1 MFAWTEN
8 VQLAIAAIRTVG
20 FALFARRCLLFGTIA
35 IAFWI
40 AGPRAGNAASL
51 LWSPNGVTP
60 GGGGTGT
67 WNTST
72 ALWYNGTSF
81 QSWTNAPV
89 NDAVFG
95 GSAGTVTLGV
105 PITVENLMFN
115 TTGYTIAGS
124 TLTLGGVTPT
134 IGVVPGGTATISSV
148 IAGTIGL
155 TQAGGT
161 GTLILTGT
169 NTYTGGTTINAGTLQ
184 IGAGGA
190 TGSVTGNIVDNA
202 ALVFDR
208 SNALTYGGI
217 ISGTGSVT
225 QAGTGTLTLSG
236 TNTYTGATTIN
247 GGTLALSGTGSIAAS
262 SQVNVAAAAGT
273 FSIAGTTAGAT
284 IKTLNGVA
292 NSNVTL
298 GARTLTIANG
308 STTYAGIIG
317 GTGGLS
323 LTAGTET
330 LSGTNTYTGATT
342 INGGTLA
349 LSGTGSIAASSQV
362 NLANAAGTFSIAGTT
377 AGATIK
383 TLNGVANRT

>member
-1 MFAWTEN
+1 MSP
-8 VQLAIAAIRTVG
+8 
-20 FALFARRCLLFGTIA
+20 FGTIA

-190 TGSVTGNIVDNA
+190 TGSVSGNIVDNA

-236 TNTYTGATTIN
+236 TNTYTGATAST
-247 GGTLALSGTGSIAAS
+247 AAHW
-262 SQVNVAAAAGT
+262 
-273 FSIAGTTAGAT
+273 
-284 IKTLNGVA
+284 
-292 NSNVTL
+292 
-298 GARTLTIANG
+298 R
-308 STTYAGIIG
+308 
-317 GTGGLS
+317 
-323 LTAGTET
+323 
-330 LSGTNTYTGATT
+330 
-342 INGGTLA
+342 
-349 LSGTGSIAASSQV
+349 
-362 NLANAAGTFSIAGTT
+362 
-377 AGATIK
+377 
-383 TLNGVANRT
+383 